1 MRPDLSPLFVTGL
14 GAELI
19 YSFVIILCSLMVYFG
34 TKEIYE
40 LSSYKGIK
48 YFRKSFLFFAIAF
61 FFRYFIKI
69 IFALFSPQ
77 GDMAVLRIFPA
88 LTTVLFIYFSSMA
101 IFYLLY
107 SLLWKRWNLLKIYML
122 QILSVAISVVS
133 ILIGNIIFYI
143 AINLLFLITALI
155 SISVVYFKSGKKSR
169 KNNLHTIYMMLFI
182 FWILNIF
189 DILIPS
195 FFGKLQLVIYLSSIC
210 IFFIILYKV
219 LKKSGSN

>member
-1 MRPDLSPLFVTGL
+1 MRPDLAPLFVTGL

-34 TKEIYE
+34 TKELYD

-69 IFALFSPQ
+69 IFALFNPQ
-77 GDMAVLRIFPA
+77 EDMAVLRIFPA

-133 ILIGNIIFYI
+133 ILIGNVSFYI
-143 AINLLFLITALI
+143 AINLLFLIIALI
-155 SISVVYFKSGKKSR
+155 SVSIVYFKSGQKSR
-169 KNNLHTIYMMLFI
+169 KNNMHTTYMLLFI

-195 FFGKLQLVIYLSSIC
+195 FFEKMRLLIYLSSIC
-210 IFFIILYKV
+210 IFFLILYKV
-219 LKKSGSN
+219 LKQAGSN